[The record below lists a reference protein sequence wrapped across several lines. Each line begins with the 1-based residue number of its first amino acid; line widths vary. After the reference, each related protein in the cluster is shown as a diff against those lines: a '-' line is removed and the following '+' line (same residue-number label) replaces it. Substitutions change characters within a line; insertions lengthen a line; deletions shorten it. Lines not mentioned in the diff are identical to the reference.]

1 MLHLALL
8 QPPREAA
15 APMLQRRAPAAGVAP
30 ARSRLAAPRRGP
42 SSLVPAAQG
51 GSFDNEGELDYG
63 LSRELE
69 SLTARDKFAKLSKHL
84 ELLYQASKPEAEV
97 REAEGRLWVARE
109 AWRRW
114 VLAAGA
120 GAKVRTVGDLPAR
133 SAMLDRPLPCVRPCS
148 ARWSSASPAGA
159 AASTSAI
166 GAMAQA
172 RAQAGGGQLA
182 DERRNA
188 CNGHDLDAP
197 AMLRSAPL
205 PSHVCRRH
213 DDRGRAVLLRGRV
226 HPLPRLQRQGGRLK
240 EAPAEHL
247 ACCSA
252 HT

>member
-133 SAMLDRPLPCVRPCS
+133 SAMLDRPPPLCPPLQRKVEQCQPCRGSGEHECDWCHGTGKGAGGRRAACRRAQKRMQRSRSRCTCHAEICSVALPCV
-148 ARWSSASPAGA
+148 
-159 AASTSAI
+159 
-166 GAMAQA
+166 QA
-172 RAQAGGGQLA
+172 
-182 DERRNA
+182 
-188 CNGHDLDAP
+188 P
-197 AMLRSAPL
+197 
-205 PSHVCRRH
+205 
-213 DDRGRAVLLRGRV
+213 
-226 HPLPRLQRQGGRLK
+226 
-240 EAPAEHL
+240 
-247 ACCSA
+247 
-252 HT
+252 